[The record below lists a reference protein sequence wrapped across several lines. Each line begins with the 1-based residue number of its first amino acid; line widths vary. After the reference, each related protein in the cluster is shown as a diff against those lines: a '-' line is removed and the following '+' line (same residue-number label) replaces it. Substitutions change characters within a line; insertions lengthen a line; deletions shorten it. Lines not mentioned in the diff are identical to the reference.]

1 MSEHICSFV
10 PPHVIA
16 HLARVEAR
24 DSLEPGPFQRTAL
37 VSQRLRDERRRLTAD
52 VERTLATLGP
62 TPPAPGTAARE
73 IYDDQNTWAFD
84 VQLARAEGDSAVAQQ
99 PVNNA
104 YDALGIT
111 RQYYKDK
118 LGRNSIDNL
127 GLNLNANVNFGVSF
141 ANAFWD
147 GVRMVFGNGDGVIF
161 KEMTLGNVVVAH
173 ELTHG
178 VTQYTAGLGYGNDE
192 TGALNESFSDI
203 LATAVDASANNK
215 TVETHDW
222 LIGDEVMADQ
232 LFGEALRSMAE
243 PGTAYD
249 NPIIGTDPQPRDM
262 SGYVPGGGPHT
273 NSGIPNRWFYLICTG
288 LNSIDDG
295 ALIMYQTLQNL
306 WPTAVFK
313 DAVDVATFQARILAR
328 DKKVPANAPQV
339 VRGAARAQGMI

>member
-1 MSEHICSFV
+1 MNDICFFV

-16 HLARVEAR
+16 HLARAEAR
-24 DSLEPGPFQRTAL
+24 DTLEPGPAQRTAL
-37 VSQRLRDERRRLTAD
+37 VSQRLREQRRHVVAEVDRILMTF
-52 VERTLATLGP
+52 GP
-62 TPPAPGTAARE
+62 TPPALGTAARE

-84 VQLARAEGDSAVAQQ
+84 VQLVRAEGDPAVASQ

-104 YDALGIT
+104 YDGLGVT

-118 LGRNSIDNL
+118 LGRNSLDNL
-127 GLNLNANVNFGVSF
+127 GLNLNGNVNFGVDF

-161 KEMTLGNVVVAH
+161 KEMTLGNGVAAH

-178 VTQYTAGLGYGNDE
+178 VTQYTAGLLYGNDE

-203 LATAVDASANNK
+203 MATAVDASANGK

-222 LIGDEVMADQ
+222 LIGDEVMSDQ
-232 LFGEALRSMAE
+232 LFGEALRNMAE

-262 SGYVPGGGPHT
+262 SGFVVGGDPHI
-273 NSGIPNRWFYLICTG
+273 NSGIPNRWFYLICTE

-306 WPTAVFK
+306 WPTAVFR
-313 DAVDVATFQARILAR
+313 DAVDVAVFQARILAR
-328 DKKVPANAPQV
+328 DKKVPTNAPQV
-339 VRGAARAQGMI
+339 VRGAARVQGMI